1 MHFDCG
7 DVRSR
12 TSYNV
17 AIAMIA
23 KPMFIAVTFD
33 LGRVTTGKLL
43 FVILGVTIAVTS
55 DLGRV
60 TTSTVS

>member
-1 MHFDCG
+1 M
-7 DVRSR
+7 
-12 TSYNV
+12 
-17 AIAMIA
+17 AI
-23 KPMFIAVTFD
+23 IAVTSD